1 MSWSRMFA
9 PHGPVLVCPSGQQ
22 ARDHSQTS
30 AWLPKTQWGMDHTRT
45 LSLRSL
51 LFPLDHRCCMQLQ
64 AYMLP
69 QLQEEQCRNVH
80 PGCSVKHSLN
90 QNNLLTWMKVLC
102 KCQIFTF
109 GVYNTQRQLERSS
122 FLSDEEQDVTNLTC
136 SARPSVTAN
145 LFSSS
150 RYSTFS
156 LRRLSY
162 PP

>member
-9 PHGPVLVCPSGQQ
+9 PRGPVLVCPSGQR
-22 ARDHSQTS
+22 ARDRSQTS
-30 AWLPKTQWGMDHTRT
+30 AWLSKIQWERDHTET
-45 LSLRSL
+45 LYLRSL
-51 LFPLDHRCCMQLQ
+51 LFPLDHHCCMQLQ

-69 QLQEEQCRNVH
+69 QLLEEQCRNAH
-80 PGCSVKHSLN
+80 PGCSVKHRLN
-90 QNNLLTWMKVLC
+90 QNNLIRWMEVLG
-102 KCQIFTF
+102 KCQTFTF
-109 GVYNTQRQLERSS
+109 GVYSTQRQLERSQ

-136 SARPSVTAN
+136 SDTPSVTAN